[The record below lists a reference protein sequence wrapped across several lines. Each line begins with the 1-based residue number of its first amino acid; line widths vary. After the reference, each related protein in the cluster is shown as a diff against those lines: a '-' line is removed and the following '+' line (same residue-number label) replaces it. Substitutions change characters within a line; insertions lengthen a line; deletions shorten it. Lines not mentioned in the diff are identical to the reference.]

1 MTRNKRL
8 LQLFGLALVVAALL
22 AATPAPARACPSD
35 CLYES
40 GVAYHFCQVNPPGC
54 TYEGCWFI
62 VTCGAGTSSASLIYN
77 QFCPF

>member
-1 MTRNKRL
+1 MMRNKRL
-8 LQLFGLALVVAALL
+8 LQLLCLVLAVVALL
-22 AATPAPARACPSD
+22 AAAPPRAGACSHD

-54 TYEGCWFI
+54 TYVGCWFI
-62 VTCGAGTSSASLIYN
+62 VTCGAGTDSASLIYN

>member
-8 LQLFGLALVVAALL
+8 LQLLCLALAL
-22 AATPAPARACPSD
+22 AAVLAAAPPAAACPYD

-54 TYEGCWFI
+54 TYQGCWFI
-62 VTCGAGTSSASLIYN
+62 VTCGAGTNSASLIYN